1 MYLKP
6 LLILI
11 AIFFRK
17 DKKLDLNKNNYLNH
31 LKIIPK
37 SNKNNQ
43 KQKLNRIFYI
53 LFNKKNTHYLN
64 LKSNR
69 INLKNS
75 SFKEK

>member
-31 LKIIPK
+31 PKIIPK
-37 SNKNNQ
+37 SNKNKQIQ
-43 KQKLNRIFYI
+43 KSNKIFYI
-53 LFNKKNTHYLN
+53 LYRKKNTHYLN
-64 LKSNR
+64 LKSKR
-69 INLKNS
+69 INFKNS
-75 SFKEK
+75 LFKEK